1 MKRLYLFWIVFGLP
15 FFCAQA
21 QDSVYVL
28 SEAEFVSVVLSN
40 HPVAS
45 QSGLLTDMAAEEIR
59 AARGNFDPKWSTSF
73 NEKNFQNTPYWSVW
87 SHELKVPVWT
97 NTDLKVGY
105 DKGVGNYL
113 PDDLSNTSD
122 GLLYAGIS
130 LPVLQ
135 GLLTDARRIALRQ
148 AQLMPELAEAERVKM
163 TNKLLLESVKSY
175 WSWSN
180 AFRQLAVVQEGITLA
195 NFRFNAITQRV
206 IQGDAAPIDSVEALI
221 ALQTR
226 ENDLKLWQAE
236 FANAGLLLSTYL
248 WTDEGV
254 PLEINGTV
262 VPETEVTIEQMDTM
276 QLQELVSMALE
287 NHPELIKLNV
297 KGQQLT
303 LERRLNAEML
313 KPYLAV
319 NYNFLTYPTNPSL
332 SDHVFLQNNYKVGLD
347 ASFPLFLRKE
357 RAKLNM
363 TKLKIISNDLD
374 QSNAAQQIENE
385 IGAVFNSLAATSSV
399 LEVQRQI
406 VDNYEILRE
415 GELQRFANGESS
427 LFLVNTREN
436 NLLDA
441 KSKLIKSETEYQ
453 KLLYTLYWAA
463 GTTRPLENTQQ

>member
-1 MKRLYLFWIVFGLP
+1 MRGIYLLWIVVGWP
-15 FFCAQA
+15 FFSAQA
-21 QDSVYVL
+21 QDSIYVL

-45 QSGLLTDMAAEEIR
+45 QSRLLPDMAAQEIR
-59 AARGNFDPKWSTSF
+59 AARGNFDPKLSTSF

-105 DKGVGNYL
+105 DKANGNYL
-113 PDDLSNTSD
+113 ADELSNTSD

-135 GLLTDARRIALRQ
+135 GLLTDARRIALKQ

-163 TNKLLLESVKSY
+163 INKLLLESVKSY

-180 AFRQLAVVQEGITLA
+180 AFRQLAVVQEGVTLA

-226 ENDLKLWQAE
+226 QNDLKLWQAE

-248 WTDEGV
+248 WTDEGT

-262 VPETEVTIEQMDTM
+262 VPETEVTIEQLDDI
-276 QLQELVSMALE
+276 QLQELVSMARE
-287 NHPELIKLNV
+287 NHPDLIMLNV
-297 KGQQLT
+297 TGLQLA
-303 LERRLNAEML
+303 LERRLNVEML

-332 SDHVFLQNNYKVGLD
+332 SDHIFLQNNYKVGLD
-347 ASFPLFLRKE
+347 ASFPIFLRKE
-357 RAKLNM
+357 RGKLNM
-363 TKLKIISNDLD
+363 TKLKIESNYLD
-374 QSNAAQQIENE
+374 QNNATQQIENE
-385 IGAVFNSLAATSSV
+385 IAAVFNSLAATASV
-399 LEVQRQI
+399 LGVQRQI
-406 VDNYEILRE
+406 VDNYETLRE

-441 KSKLIKSETEYQ
+441 KSKLIKSETEYK

-463 GTTRPLENTQQ
+463 GTSRPQGNVE

>member
-1 MKRLYLFWIVFGLP
+1 MRGIYLLWAFVGWP
-15 FFCAQA
+15 FFSAHA
-21 QDSVYVL
+21 QDSIYVL
-28 SEAEFVSVVLSN
+28 SEAEFIAVVMSN

-45 QSGLLTDMAAEEIR
+45 QSELLTNMAAQEIR
-59 AARGNFDPKWSTSF
+59 AARGSFDPKWSTSF
-73 NEKNFQNTPYWSVW
+73 DEKNFQNTPYWSVW

-105 DKGVGNYL
+105 DKANGNYL
-113 PDDLSNTSD
+113 PDELSNTSN
-122 GLLYAGIS
+122 GLLYAGIT

-163 TNKLLLESVKSY
+163 INKLLLESVKSY

-180 AFRQLAVVQEGITLA
+180 GYRQLAVVQEGVGLA
-195 NFRFNAITQRV
+195 TFRFEAIRQRV
-206 IQGDAAPIDSVEALI
+206 LQGDAAPIDSVEALI

-226 ENDLKLWQAE
+226 ENDLKLSQAE
-236 FANAGLLLSTYL
+236 FANARLVLSTFL
-248 WTDEGV
+248 WTDEGA

-262 VPETEVTIEQMDTM
+262 VPEGEVTVEQLNDI
-276 QLQELVSMALE
+276 QLQELLDMARE
-287 NHPELIKLNV
+287 NHPELVKLSV

-303 LERRLNAEML
+303 LEKRLNAEML

-319 NYNFLTYPTNPSL
+319 NYNFLTYPINPSL
-332 SDHVFLQNNYKVGLD
+332 SDHIFLQNNYKVGLD
-347 ASFPLFLRKE
+347 ASFPLLLRKE

-363 TKLKIISNDLD
+363 TKLKIASNFLD
-374 QSNAAQQIENE
+374 QNNAARQIENE
-385 IGAVFNSLAATSSV
+385 IAAVFNSLAATASV
-399 LEVQRQI
+399 LQAQRQI

-441 KSKLIKSETEYQ
+441 KSKLIKSETEYK

-463 GTTRPLENTQQ
+463 GTIRPLGTAE